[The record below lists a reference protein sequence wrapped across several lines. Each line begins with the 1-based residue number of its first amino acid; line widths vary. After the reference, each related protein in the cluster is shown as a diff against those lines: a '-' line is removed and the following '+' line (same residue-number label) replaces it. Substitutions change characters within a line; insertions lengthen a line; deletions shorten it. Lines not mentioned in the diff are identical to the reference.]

1 MNFLRSDCFFSDLKV
16 FFSFFVMKQPMHL
29 ASNLY
34 LQMSMHGLGIFIQL
48 KNQKSYIGPIFRI
61 VNLEGIF
68 SRWVMPL
75 LLIIQLEILC
85 QRLS

>member
-1 MNFLRSDCFFSDLKV
+1 
-16 FFSFFVMKQPMHL
+16 MHL